1 MPAPVYYR
9 DAAAWRLVL
18 LLMISV
24 PAPAQAWGAA
34 AHRYVMGRA
43 IDLLPA
49 GLRPFFERHRDEVVL
64 RVNDPD
70 LWRVAGWEDGPNHFL
85 NFGRPEL
92 GPFPFAALPRDYDAA
107 VKKFGVEALKLI
119 GRLPWREAEQYA
131 NLRRAFEGFRRNY
144 PFASSDTV
152 LFAAVA
158 AHYIQDAH
166 MPLHASNNHDGQLT
180 GQTGVHARFET
191 ALFER
196 YRGRL
201 TINPP
206 VVTPIADARGAAF
219 DTLLASHQLVARLLQ
234 ADKTAAAGK
243 KVYDDAY
250 YDRFFAAA
258 RPLLEQ
264 RLAASIAVTAA
275 IITGAWEAAG
285 KPGDKIESSRVQNL
299 DRSSQ
304 RSNS

>member
-1 MPAPVYYR
+1 M
-9 DAAAWRLVL
+9 
-18 LLMISV
+18 
-24 PAPAQAWGAA
+24 
-34 AHRYVMGRA
+34 
-43 IDLLPA
+43 
-49 GLRPFFERHRDEVVL
+49 RP
-64 RVNDPD
+64 
-70 LWRVAGWEDGPNHFL
+70 
-85 NFGRPEL
+85 
-92 GPFPFAALPRDYDAA
+92 
-107 VKKFGVEALKLI
+107 
-119 GRLPWREAEQYA
+119 
-131 NLRRAFEGFRRNY
+131 
-144 PFASSDTV
+144 SDTV

-180 GQTGVHARFET
+180 GQTGVHTRFET

-196 YRGRL
+196 YRSRL
-201 TINPP
+201 TVIPH

-250 YDRFFAAA
+250 YDRFFATA

-275 IITGAWEAAG
+275 IVSRRLGSCG
-285 KPGDKIESSRVQNL
+285 KTGDKIESVLKSIASPKFLRFFLVVVAVFALRVPPAFAQAASRDGAGHDSVPPTVRHASLRGGSGQ
-299 DRSSQ
+299 Q
-304 RSNS
+304 RSALLVGHGFRR